1 MYGPDNSL
9 DTCFGHLLHFSI
21 KSLHLV
27 PWARQIIQS
36 KDLHWHVHWKKTF
49 YFRIIQF
56 YSAWM
61 YYTYWTFIAL
71 GGLKTISNFILKSL
85 PSMKPRVHICR
96 HKWAFMSP
104 KYTSMLPVSS
114 RTNIISIWRKTI
126 EMTCRNCKSVLTRL
140 VKWWQKVLC

>member
-1 MYGPDNSL
+1 MYGPDNL
-9 DTCFGHLLHFSI
+9 FDTCFGHLLHFSI
-21 KSLHLV
+21 KSLPLV
-27 PWARQIIQS
+27 PWVRQIIQS
-36 KDLHWHVHWKKTF
+36 KDSNWHVHWKKRF
-49 YFRIIQF
+49 FLQDNSILLCLNVL
-56 YSAWM
+56 
-61 YYTYWTFIAL
+61 YWAFIAL
-71 GGLKTISNFILKSL
+71 SGLKIKSNFILKSL